1 MRRGCVPTESEV
13 GTEPDETRYQSEHE
27 DELEGPQWNKHSFK
41 PWALLVEL
49 VQHAVSWIGVSCNSF
64 VL

>member
-27 DELEGPQWNKHSFK
+27 NELETPEWDENPFE

-49 VQHAVSWIGVSCNSF
+49 V
-64 VL
+64 